1 MKRNNRE
8 TRDKDGKRSN
18 QWGPE
23 ALSLV
28 EVKVG
33 EERGSAEMN
42 GVLIWIRG
50 GMACYLG
57 LEGDPAPSPALCWP
71 MGRAKPLNRVGVAH
85 GMRGWGA
92 GGGGNESSP
101 AIHSRSTQKTAPRGR
116 RRINLRSMDHT
127 WGEPRGGSKGM
138 EKNSNRN
145 EGRVRQDKPPKQPR
159 GSSGGKGRWVREV
172 GWSI

>member
-57 LEGDPAPSPALCWP
+57 LEGDPHPPQPSAGPWVAPSL
-71 MGRAKPLNRVGVAH
+71 
-85 GMRGWGA
+85 
-92 GGGGNESSP
+92 
-101 AIHSRSTQKTAPRGR
+101 
-116 RRINLRSMDHT
+116 
-127 WGEPRGGSKGM
+127 
-138 EKNSNRN
+138 
-145 EGRVRQDKPPKQPR
+145 
-159 GSSGGKGRWVREV
+159 
-172 GWSI
+172 